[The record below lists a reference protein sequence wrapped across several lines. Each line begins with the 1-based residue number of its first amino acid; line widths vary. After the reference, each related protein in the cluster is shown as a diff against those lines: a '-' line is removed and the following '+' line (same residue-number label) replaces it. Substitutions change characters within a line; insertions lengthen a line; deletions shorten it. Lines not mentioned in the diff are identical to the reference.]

1 MSHCQVM
8 DESCA
13 SLAHESQ
20 LPASRWHFVAKRC
33 FDIVVAAA
41 ALVMLSPFFAV
52 VAILIKLDSK
62 GDVLFRQQR
71 WGKGNSIIT
80 VLKFRSMAED
90 LGDITG
96 IAQTVIDDPRLT
108 RMGRI
113 LRKTNIDELPQLINI
128 LIGDMSLVGPR
139 CHAVGMRAAGVL
151 YEDLVPEYHAR
162 HRVRPGLTGLAQVRG
177 FRGPTD
183 TAFKARARIK
193 SDLYYIENFSLF
205 LDVQIM
211 LRTVRNE
218 LSGGTGF

>member
-1 MSHCQVM
+1 MSHYQVI
-8 DESCA
+8 DESCT
-13 SLAHESQ
+13 SLAGEFQS
-20 LPASRWHFVAKRC
+20 PASNWHYAAKRC
-33 FDIVVAAA
+33 FDMAIAAA
-41 ALVMLSPFFAV
+41 ALVVLAPFFAA

-80 VLKFRSMAED
+80 VFKFRSMAED
-90 LGDITG
+90 LGDVTG
-96 IAQTVIDDPRLT
+96 IAQTVRDDPRVT

-113 LRKTNIDELPQLINI
+113 LRKTNIDELPQLINV
-128 LIGDMSLVGPR
+128 LLGDMSLVGPR
-139 CHAVGMRAAGVL
+139 CHAVGMKAAGVL
-151 YEDLVPEYHAR
+151 YEDLVPAYHAR

-205 LDVQIM
+205 LDMQIM